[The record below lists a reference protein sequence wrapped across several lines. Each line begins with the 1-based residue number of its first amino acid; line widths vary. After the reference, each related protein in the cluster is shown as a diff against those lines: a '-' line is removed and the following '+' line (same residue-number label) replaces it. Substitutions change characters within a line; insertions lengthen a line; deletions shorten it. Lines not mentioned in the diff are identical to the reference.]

1 VKPGKLVIQE
11 STDTTHYTIADE
23 EGNVVAVTYTLNGGY
38 GCGVTPPGLGFL
50 LNNEMDD
57 FATKPGDFSSAGISQ
72 GEANVIEPGK
82 RPLSSMTPTIVL
94 KEGRFFLTLGSPGG
108 PTIIATVLQVLV
120 NVLDFHMNV
129 QDAADSPRIH
139 HQWMPDRISLER
151 EFPPATVSQLKARGH
166 KIKKRGPIGEVA
178 AIQKEGEWLAGGV
191 DSRMEGAAKG
201 Y

>member
-1 VKPGKLVIQE
+1 M
-11 STDTTHYTIADE
+11 
-23 EGNVVAVTYTLNGGY
+23 
-38 GCGVTPPGLGFL
+38 

-94 KEGRFFLTLGSPGG
+94 REGRFFLTVGSPGG